1 MGVIIT
7 RTTESHLDYFTRNLT
22 VGKDSL
28 VATAH
33 GYVSAARLVDATHE
47 PLTIAEAKTYLRFAE
62 SEHDQ
67 DGEVQEWIKGARQK
81 LEKDTGLA
89 LTTQSWRATVEQ
101 FPSYRQSLY
110 LPVWPV
116 QSIEEFV
123 YVDRDGTEQNLLDS
137 PSNYLL
143 GSTTRPAQ
151 LGLITT
157 ATWPTDG
164 RQFQPGTLDFTAGWT
179 QDTDIPAE
187 LLMAMKK
194 LIGDFA
200 GFRESALIGQVAG
213 APQSY
218 DALIAAW
225 VLPGGV

>member
-22 VGKDSL
+22 VGKDCL

-33 GYVSAARLVDATHE
+33 GYASAARLTDAQQE
-47 PLTIAEAKTYLRFAE
+47 PLEITDVKAYLRFVE

-67 DGEVQEWIKGARQK
+67 DGEIQNWIKGARQK

-89 LTTQSWRATVEQ
+89 LLTQSWRVAVDQ

-116 QSIEEFV
+116 QSIDRFV
-123 YVDRDGTEQNLLDS
+123 YIDRDGTEQNLLVS
-137 PSNYLL
+137 PSNFLL
-143 GSTTRPAQ
+143 GSTSRPAQ
-151 LGLITT
+151 LGLVDT
-157 ATWPTDG
+157 ASWPTDG
-164 RQFQPGTLDFTAGWT
+164 RHFQPGTLELTAGWT
-179 QDTDIPAE
+179 ASGDIPAE

-200 GFRESALIGQVAG
+200 GFRESALVGQVA
-213 APQSY
+213 AVPQSY

-225 VLPGGV
+225 ILPGGA